1 MTWLKSLSSAIWV
14 GILGFLA
21 YMAVV
26 RASKYKAKAG
36 KLKIIAEDEKVVH
49 QNLRKADDAL
59 LEARVANTKAK
70 EADKTARKHI
80 DQIGKSPEP
89 ISTLLDKWKK

>member
-1 MTWLKSLSSAIWV
+1 MTWLKGLGSAIWV

-26 RASKYKAKAG
+26 RASQHKATSN

-49 QNLRKADDAL
+49 KNLD
-59 LEARVANTKAK
+59 KAK
-70 EADKTARKHI
+70 ASLDKARIADKKAREAKKAAKQKI
-80 DQIGKSPEP
+80 DKIGESNEDIKD
-89 ISTLLDKWKK
+89 ILKKWNG

>member
-1 MTWLKSLSSAIWV
+1 MTWLKGLGSAVWV

-26 RASKYKAKAG
+26 RASKYKATSN
-36 KLKIIAEDEKVVH
+36 KLKIIAEDEKIIH

-70 EADKTARKHI
+70 EAKKKAKQRIDK
-80 DQIGKSPEP
+80 IGESNED
-89 ISTLLDKWKK
+89 IRSILNNWHS